1 MNQKKMSIMLK
12 TIAVFAGIMGIICL
26 AIIMPFMARECRIM
40 YEEAAYLYWPGMCF
54 GWLIGVLFFIALYQF
69 WKICNEIGRDNS
81 FSEENMRS
89 LNIISVSALAAAG
102 ICFVGLV
109 SLILNGTIS
118 IGFFVL
124 MSLLVFVSLTIS
136 IIATVLS
143 HLVKKA
149 YELKQESEFTI

>member
-12 TIAVFAGIMGIICL
+12 AIAVFAGIMGVISL
-26 AIIMPFMARECRIM
+26 VIIMPIMARECRSM

-54 GWLIGVLFFIALYQF
+54 GWLIGILFYIALYQF

-89 LNIISVSALAAAG
+89 LNIISVLALAAAG

-118 IGFFVL
+118 IGFFLL

-136 IIATVLS
+136 IMATVLS